1 MGRQGMHI
9 GLALG
14 LAGVA
19 AGCEPQPDMVADGRA
34 PVAVTSVE
42 RGTIHLRRTYSGT
55 LEAPARFVVA
65 PNVAGRVERLQVDL
79 GDAVQRGQVVARLDD
94 DELEQRVAEARA
106 ELAVARANL
115 TMARNRLE
123 VARRDLGRIRKLR
136 KRGISSEAQLDSAQA
151 EELEAEAGVEVAR
164 ARAARARA
172 ALGSAR
178 VRLGYTRV
186 EARWSGGNEQRY
198 VAERQVSA
206 GAQVSAGTPLYSIVE
221 LDPLICVIFVAERD
235 YALLREDQAA
245 VLETDAWPGE
255 RFEARVRRVAPVF
268 EPGSRQARIELAV
281 DNEDMRLKPGM
292 FARVNVTLK
301 TVEDAVIVPWAAVT
315 KRDGG
320 SGLFR
325 VDRSRMTVL
334 WQPVQTGIRED
345 DRVQL
350 VDSTLQGEVVVLGQ
364 QLLDDGTAITIPDAE
379 ASKLP

>member
-19 AGCEPQPDMVADGRA
+19 AGCEPQPARVADGRA
-34 PVAVTSVE
+34 PVAVSSVE

-94 DELEQRVAEARA
+94 DELDQRVAEARA

-136 KRGISSEAQLDSAQA
+136 KRGISSEAQLDAAEA

-186 EARWSGGNEQRY
+186 EARWSGGNDERY

-235 YALLREDQAA
+235 YALLRADQPA

-281 DNEDMRLKPGM
+281 ENEDMRLKPGM

-325 VDRSRMTVL
+325 VDRNRMSVR

-350 VDSTLQGEVVVLGQ
+350 VDSMLQGEVVVLGQ

-379 ASKLP
+379 ASELP